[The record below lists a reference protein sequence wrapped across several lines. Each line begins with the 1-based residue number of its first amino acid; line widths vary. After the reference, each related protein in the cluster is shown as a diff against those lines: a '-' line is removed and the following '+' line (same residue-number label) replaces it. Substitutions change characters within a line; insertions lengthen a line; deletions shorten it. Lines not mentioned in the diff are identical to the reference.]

1 MSLTRCAIDPVSQL
15 TSGVWDLAREAS
27 KRIVQDILRT
37 AGGGDDVADE
47 VEGMPSP
54 SIVVG
59 QDLRRE
65 FQDSF

>member
-1 MSLTRCAIDPVSQL
+1 M
-15 TSGVWDLAREAS
+15 
-27 KRIVQDILRT
+27 QDILRT
-37 AGGGDDVADE
+37 AGGDDDVTDE

-65 FQDSF
+65 FEDSF